1 MQNPVVAL
9 LLLGAGLCALGVV
22 FYASL
27 IALWLGSMA
36 GVVGSFVI
44 ACTTLAGGGRWRPA
58 LVMPE
63 HVEAGTAGLPR
74 FRRNRPRGRDRAWP
88 GYLASQ
94 WRYDLLAAWH
104 RGRGIIVAGYR
115 RIRGWGGYGEWAAL
129 RFLVQAVPFA
139 GWSGVL
145 VGTLAGGLLVTVVA
159 AAVLVVAGIGWAAV
173 IALLRGCDGMVR
185 RIRRAD
191 AVCPHPEC
199 YYKQRLPDY
208 RCPNCATVHRDIRPG
223 LLGAVWRRCGCDTR
237 LPTTVLRA
245 ARKLTAL
252 CERCGQPLHTGAA
265 ALTGISMPVF
275 GAVSAG
281 KTRLV
286 HAGMVKLRDE
296 LAAAGAELEFDDEPS
311 RQVFAEATRL
321 VSGGGETAKTPAG
334 RLPAAITARVRRGR
348 RQALLSLFDAAG
360 EFFVDRQEN
369 TELEFLDHA
378 RGLVFVVD
386 PFSAR
391 WVRDQFGGAGDARVV
406 AANPAT
412 RDPDDVYQVTV
423 RRLKDYRVDLGR
435 RALAVVVVKADLLQD
450 LDWAGPLL
458 SGRVREWLTTAGLEN
473 MVLSAE
479 RDFAE
484 VRFFVASS
492 LTGTRPGS
500 ALSPAEPFLWL
511 MGRGGFPVSR
521 GGSGRT
527 VKEPV

>member
-1 MQNPVVAL
+1 M
-9 LLLGAGLCALGVV
+9 
-22 FYASL
+22 
-27 IALWLGSMA
+27 
-36 GVVGSFVI
+36 
-44 ACTTLAGGGRWRPA
+44 
-58 LVMPE
+58 
-63 HVEAGTAGLPR
+63 
-74 FRRNRPRGRDRAWP
+74 
-88 GYLASQ
+88 
-94 WRYDLLAAWH
+94 
-104 RGRGIIVAGYR
+104 
-115 RIRGWGGYGEWAAL
+115 
-129 RFLVQAVPFA
+129 
-139 GWSGVL
+139 
-145 VGTLAGGLLVTVVA
+145 
-159 AAVLVVAGIGWAAV
+159 
-173 IALLRGCDGMVR
+173 
-185 RIRRAD
+185 
-191 AVCPHPEC
+191 
-199 YYKQRLPDY
+199 
-208 RCPNCATVHRDIRPG
+208 
-223 LLGAVWRRCGCDTR
+223 
-237 LPTTVLRA
+237 
-245 ARKLTAL
+245 
-252 CERCGQPLHTGAA
+252 
-265 ALTGISMPVF
+265 
-275 GAVSAG
+275 
-281 KTRLV
+281 
-286 HAGMVKLRDE
+286 
-296 LAAAGAELEFDDEPS
+296 
-311 RQVFAEATRL
+311 
-321 VSGGGETAKTPAG
+321 
-334 RLPAAITARVRRGR
+334 
-348 RQALLSLFDAAG
+348 
-360 EFFVDRQEN
+360 DRQEN

>member
-1 MQNPVVAL
+1 MHPVVAL
-9 LLLGAGLCALGVV
+9 LLLGVGLCALGVA

-36 GVVGSFVI
+36 GVVLAFVI

-74 FRRNRPRGRDRAWP
+74 LRRNRPRGRDRAWP
-88 GYLASQ
+88 SYLASQ
-94 WRYDLLAAWH
+94 WRYDWLGAW
-104 RGRGIIVAGYR
+104 RCGRDIIGSGYR
-115 RIRGWGGYGEWAAL
+115 LIRGWGEFTTWPT
-129 RFLVQAVPFA
+129 RFLLQAVPLA

-145 VGTLAGGLLVTVVA
+145 VGTLLGALLVAVVA
-159 AAVLVVAGIGWAAV
+159 GTVLVVAWIGWVAV
-173 IALLRGCDGMVR
+173 IALLRGYDSVVR

-208 RCPNCATVHRDIRPG
+208 RCPNCAAVHRDIRPG
-223 LLGAVWRRCGCDTR
+223 PLGAVWRRCGCGTR
-237 LPTTVLRA
+237 MPTTVLRA

-360 EFFVDRQEN
+360 EFFVDHQEN

-378 RGLVFVVD
+378 SGLVFVVD
-386 PFSAR
+386 PFSVR

-412 RDPDDVYQVTV
+412 RDPDEVYQVTV

-435 RALAVVVVKADLLQD
+435 RALAVVVVKADLLQE

-458 SGRVREWLTTAGLEN
+458 SGRVREWLTTAGLDN
-473 MVLSAE
+473 LVLAAE

-492 LTGTRPGS
+492 LTGTTPGS